1 MYAFGSFF
9 TGKFY
14 DSNNADWVPSLK
26 MGYNKS
32 DPQTEFVF
40 AFYALKKTY
49 W

>member
-26 MGYNKS
+26 MRYNKS